1 MDHSGPVSPATPT
14 SPPRKKLNMGPT
26 PEEEE
31 EERQRTARSAL
42 DLVSAD
48 NTDTVDV
55 DDSDGSNEEDEP
67 PPNSSQDNPILTEG
81 TSTPRNLLAEVS
93 TAPQLSGV
101 SLTQHTLSLNSPQQ
115 GSLSETH
122 GLPTGMSQGLNP
134 SGALC
139 RTKEYSF
146 HPLPS
151 GRSSV
156 NYFEALLSET
166 YGLWTWA
173 GNPDGSVM
181 RYLTISY
188 RALAA
193 YIERNQQGLLAFIIR
208 EAIIDSERVTGCSCK
223 NVYLI
228 FGGFPTLIGQQS
240 HKDNTNCLRTSQTF
254 FRGDHAGAHR
264 KFYDSALTRIR
275 NLFR

>member
-1 MDHSGPVSPATPT
+1 MDHSGAVSPATPT

-31 EERQRTARSAL
+31 ERQRTARSAL
-42 DLVSAD
+42 DLVSAN

-55 DDSDGSNEEDEP
+55 DDSDGSDEEDEP

-134 SGALC
+134 SGALY

-156 NYFEALLSET
+156 NYGTLKLYFPRLMDCGR
-166 YGLWTWA
+166 GLGTW
-173 GNPDGSVM
+173 M
-181 RYLTISY
+181 
-188 RALAA
+188 
-193 YIERNQQGLLAFIIR
+193 GLLCA
-208 EAIIDSERVTGCSCK
+208 T
-223 NVYLI
+223 
-228 FGGFPTLIGQQS
+228 
-240 HKDNTNCLRTSQTF
+240 
-254 FRGDHAGAHR
+254 
-264 KFYDSALTRIR
+264 
-275 NLFR
+275 